1 MAIIHQKV
9 FKILKACGKGT
20 LFIIFIP
27 VSLLLMAL
35 SFFVIPHVGQLVT
48 TLIIWISV
56 AIIPS
61 CLIGFTLYWILGLL
75 KISDYFRY
83 RVCTSIAIFGTL
95 TIFSIVLYSA
105 HTKGGVLNNL
115 VNSGGVMMHW
125 ESAPFD

>member
-1 MAIIHQKV
+1 
-9 FKILKACGKGT
+9 
-20 LFIIFIP
+20 
-27 VSLLLMAL
+27 MAL
-35 SFFVIPHVGQLVT
+35 AFFVIPHAGQLVI

-75 KISDYFRY
+75 KISDSFRDK
-83 RVCTSIAIFGTL
+83 VCTSIAILGTL

-115 VNSGGVMMHW
+115 VNSGGDMMHW